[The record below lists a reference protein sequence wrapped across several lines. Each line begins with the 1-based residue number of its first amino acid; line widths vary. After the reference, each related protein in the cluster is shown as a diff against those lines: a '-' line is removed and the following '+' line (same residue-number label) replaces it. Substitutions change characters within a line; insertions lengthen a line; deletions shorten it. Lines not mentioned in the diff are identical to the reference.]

1 MSEAYINSEYQF
13 DDISVVIKD
22 DKNFIIKELIINTH
36 QMTDRLTTSLP
47 SGADITYG

>member
-1 MSEAYINSEYQF
+1 MSEAYINSEYVQF

-36 QMTDRLTTSLP
+36 QMTDV
-47 SGADITYG
+47 